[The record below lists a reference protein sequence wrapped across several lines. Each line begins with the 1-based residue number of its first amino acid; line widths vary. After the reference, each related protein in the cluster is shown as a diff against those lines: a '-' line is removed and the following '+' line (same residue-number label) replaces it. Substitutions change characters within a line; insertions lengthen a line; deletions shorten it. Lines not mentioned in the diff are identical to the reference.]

1 MYQSPHFATEDS
13 EYILDFI
20 NNHPFA
26 IMVSRGERL
35 IATHIPILI
44 EENEDELRLYG
55 HLANHNDQHKYLE
68 AGAEVLL
75 IFSGPHGYISSSWY
89 KKADISTWNYAAVHI
104 NATLKIQST
113 EELEDSLKKLVHRFE
128 SNQEDPLLYED
139 LPSDIVESHLPR
151 ITGFWLNPVKI
162 EAISKMSQNQPE
174 ENVSSILEHL
184 NEEKGAEELC
194 NHIKKEHEKKNS

>member
-1 MYQSPHFATEDS
+1 MYQPSHFATKDS

-20 NNHPFA
+20 NKHPFA
-26 IMVSRGERL
+26 IMVSRGKRL

-44 EENEDELRLYG
+44 NENADELQLYG
-55 HLANHNDQHKYLE
+55 HIANHNDQHKYLE
-68 AGAEVLL
+68 DGAEVLL

-89 KKADISTWNYAAVHI
+89 KEADISTWNYAAVHI
-104 NATLKIQST
+104 NATLKIQSS
-113 EELEDSLKKLVHRFE
+113 EELESSLKKLVHRFE
-128 SNQEDPLLYED
+128 SSEENPLIFDD
-139 LPSDIVESHLPR
+139 LPSDIIESHLPR

-184 NEEKGAEELC
+184 NKQKGAAKLC
-194 NHIKKEHEKKNS
+194 DYIKKEHEKKNS